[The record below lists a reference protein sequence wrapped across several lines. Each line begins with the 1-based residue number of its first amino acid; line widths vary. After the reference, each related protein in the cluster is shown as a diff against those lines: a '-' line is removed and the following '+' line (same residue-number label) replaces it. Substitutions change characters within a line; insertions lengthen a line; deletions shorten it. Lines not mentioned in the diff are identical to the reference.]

1 MATPTQLTQ
10 TERTTMRRRAE
21 RGSYDRELAY
31 SILDEALVCHVGFA
45 IDGRTTVIPT
55 TYARVED
62 SLYLHG
68 AAGNHA
74 LRALAAGVECCVTVT
89 LLDGLVLAKSAFH
102 HSMNY
107 RSIVVFGWAEP
118 VDDADQKRL
127 ALEAIVEHMQPGRSV
142 ECRPPTDNE
151 VRATLV
157 VRLPIEEASVKVRS
171 GGPIDDEE
179 DLDLPHWA
187 GVVPISL
194 VRAAPV
200 AASSVT

>member
-1 MATPTQLTQ
+1 MALQQ
-10 TERTTMRRRAE
+10 TDRTTLRRKSD

-31 SILDEALVCHVGFA
+31 AILDEALVCHVGFA
-45 IDGRTTVIPT
+45 VEGRTTVLPT

-74 LRALAAGVECCVTVT
+74 LRVLAGGVECCVTVT

-107 RSIVVFGWAEP
+107 RSVVLFGLAEP
-118 VDDADQKRL
+118 VEEGDEKRR
-127 ALEAIVEHMQPGRSV
+127 ALEAIVEHMQPGRCAES
-142 ECRPPTDNE
+142 RPPTDRE

-157 VRLPIEEASVKVRS
+157 VRLAIDEASVKVRS
-171 GGPIDDEE
+171 GGPIDDPE
-179 DLDLPHWA
+179 DLELPYWT

-194 VRAAPV
+194 VRGAPTP
-200 AASSVT
+200 ST